1 MPDEV
6 YIPRYRFDPLGV
18 VAVFLA
24 VLTLVGLIAL
34 RSTGDFGERYQEQ
47 LDLIGIPTASYSAEV
62 VRVLDEP
69 CEGTTEI
76 TCQTVDFQLGA
87 GPDTDVV
94 VTQVFPESPSLI
106 GFTVGDDVVLGAVPD
121 APIEFRY
128 QYQDRQ
134 RRSILI
140 WVTLLFAVVVVALG
154 RWRGVA
160 ALAGLGASV
169 AVLLLFVLPAILD
182 GREPVA
188 VAVVGASAIA
198 FIALYSA
205 HGFSIKTTV
214 ALLGT
219 IGALALTAL
228 LSAVVLAIAEI
239 SGFGTE
245 EAVFLSLFE
254 GIDIRGLVLAGTV
267 LGAIGAID
275 DVTVTQSSAVW
286 ELKAANPRLGSRKL
300 FDAGLRIGRDHIAS
314 TVNTLLL
321 AYAGAALP
329 LLVLFVIAGQSLGT
343 IANSEV
349 VAIEIIRTMAG
360 SIGLVAA
367 VPVTTWLASLKAA
380 HQLPASSGR

>member
-1 MPDEV
+1 MSDDV
-6 YIPRYRFDPLGV
+6 YIPRHRFDPLGV
-18 VAVFLA
+18 VAAVLA
-24 VLTLVGLIAL
+24 VLTVIGLFTL
-34 RSTGDFGERYQEQ
+34 RSTGDFDERFQEQ
-47 LDLIGIPTASYSAEV
+47 LDVIGIPTASYSADV
-62 VRVLDEP
+62 VRVIDGP
-69 CEGTTEI
+69 CEGLTDVS
-76 TCQTVDFQLGA
+76 CQTVDFRLGA
-87 GPDTDVV
+87 GPDVDAV
-94 VTQVFPESPSLI
+94 VTQVFSESPFLV
-106 GFTVGDDVVLGAVPD
+106 GFTVGDEVVVGAVPD

-140 WVTLLFAVVVVALG
+140 WITLLFAVVVVALG
-154 RWRGVA
+154 RWRGLA
-160 ALAGLGASV
+160 ALGGLGASV

-219 IGALALTAL
+219 IGALALTAV
-228 LSAVVLAIAEI
+228 LSAAVLAIAEI

-254 GIDIRGLVLAGTV
+254 GIDVRGLVLAGTV

-286 ELKAANPRLGSRKL
+286 ELKAANPSLGSRNL

-349 VAIEIIRTMAG
+349 IAIEIIRTMVG

-367 VPVTTWLASLKAA
+367 VPFTTWLASLRAA
-380 HQLPASSGR
+380 QQRAA

>member
-1 MPDEV
+1 MSDEV
-6 YIPRYRFDPLGV
+6 YVPRHRFDPLGV
-18 VAVFLA
+18 LAAALA
-24 VLTLVGLIAL
+24 VVTVIGLFAL
-34 RSTGDFGERYQEQ
+34 RSTGELGEGYQEQ
-47 LDLIGIPTASYSAEV
+47 LHVIGIPSASYPAEV
-62 VRVLDEP
+62 SAVETGP
-69 CEGTTEI
+69 CQGAPDA

-87 GPDTDVV
+87 GPDAGVI
-94 VTQVFPESPSLI
+94 VTQVFSESPFLAD
-106 GFTVGDDVVLGAVPD
+106 FTVGDDVVVGAVPD

-134 RRSILI
+134 RRSVLI
-140 WVTLLFAVVVVALG
+140 WLTILFAVIVVVLG
-154 RWRGVA
+154 RWRGLA

-169 AVLLLFVLPAILD
+169 ALLLLFVLPAILD

-219 IGALALTAL
+219 VGALALTAL
-228 LSAVVLAIAEI
+228 LSGVVLGIAEI
-239 SGFGTE
+239 SGFSTE
-245 EAVFLSLFE
+245 EAVFLSLFD

-286 ELKAANPRLGSRKL
+286 ELKRANPTLGRRRL

-349 VAIEIIRTMAG
+349 VAIEIIRTMVG

-367 VPVTTWLASLKAA
+367 VPMTTWLASRRAA
-380 HQLPASSGR
+380 PSSP